1 LFHAKINI
9 IGELIMD
16 DYIMS
21 FEEYC
26 IDVLDIPYY
35 NFLSKKEWEECYE
48 KYEHYLERLPDDE

>member
-1 LFHAKINI
+1 
-9 IGELIMD
+9 MD

-35 NFLSKKEWEECYE
+35 NFLSKKEWEDCYE